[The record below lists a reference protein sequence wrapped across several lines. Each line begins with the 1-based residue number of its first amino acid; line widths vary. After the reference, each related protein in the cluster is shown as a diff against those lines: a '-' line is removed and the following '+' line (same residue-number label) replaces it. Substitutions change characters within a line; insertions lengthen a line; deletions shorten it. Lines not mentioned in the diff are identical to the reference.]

1 MESGKMM
8 NNATNSPPTRA
19 LTIKMVGERIG
30 RSRASI
36 YEMMDRKSPRYDAAF
51 PTPFKIGVKTLFVEA
66 EIEQYLKAKIAE
78 SRGSSSV

>member
-1 MESGKMM
+1 MM
-8 NNATNSPPTRA
+8 NNAANSPPTRA
-19 LTIKMVGERIG
+19 LTIKMVSERIG

-78 SRGSSSV
+78 SRGSLSV

>member
-1 MESGKMM
+1 MM
-8 NNATNSPPTRA
+8 NNAANLLPTRA
-19 LTIKMVGERIG
+19 LTIKMVSERIG

-78 SRGSSSV
+78 SRGSLSV

>member
-1 MESGKMM
+1 MM
-8 NNATNSPPTRA
+8 NNAANLPPTRA
-19 LTIKMVGERIG
+19 LTIKMVSERIG

-51 PTPFKIGVKTLFVEA
+51 PAPFKIGVKTLFVEA

-78 SRGSSSV
+78 SRGSLSV

>member
-1 MESGKMM
+1 MESEKMM
-8 NNATNSPPTRA
+8 NNAANLPPTRA
-19 LTIKMVGERIG
+19 LTIKMVSERIG

-78 SRGSSSV
+78 SRGSLSV

>member
-1 MESGKMM
+1 MM
-8 NNATNSPPTRA
+8 SNATNSPPTRA

>member
-1 MESGKMM
+1 MM
-8 NNATNSPPTRA
+8 NNAANLPPTRA
-19 LTIKMVGERIG
+19 LTIKMVSERIG

-78 SRGSSSV
+78 SRGSLSV